1 MSVDTLQVF
10 FNQIPQFLQNT
21 SFILWIG
28 IRIYS
33 VHGCRNCYERLLAM
47 QALPLEH
54 KFSLPSI
61 WFPPMQR
68 EFPYYKRSLS
78 WIIERVLYSAI
89 LQSDTAGNPT
99 KLYYISLPSYHYCRS
114 NFKVNVPISSFVQ
127 IYTPFLLWGEVL
139 RCGWTH
145 CRFSSIRFLNSCKI
159 LSLYYGQVLEFIVC
173 MVVGIAMKGCQ
184 LCRHSLL
191 SINSHFL
198 LYGFLQC
205 KESFLITKGPS
216 PGLQREYY
224 IARYCRVIRLGI
236 QLSYTI
242 YLFLH
247 TTIIILQE

>member
-99 KLYYISLPSYHYCRS
+99 KLYYISLPSYHYCSS
-114 NFKVNVPISSFVQ
+114 NFKVNVPIGSFVQ
-127 IYTPFLLWGEVL
+127 IYTQFLLWGEVL

-145 CRFSSIRFLNSCKI
+145 YSSSIVSSIPAKYLV
-159 LSLYYGQVLEFIVC
+159 YGQVLELY
-173 MVVGIAMKGCQ
+173 MVVGIAMKGCWA
-184 LCRHSLL
+184 LPRVHYVPLYT
-191 SINSHFL
+191 SI
-198 LYGFLQC
+198 
-205 KESFLITKGPS
+205 
-216 PGLQREYY
+216 
-224 IARYCRVIRLGI
+224 
-236 QLSYTI
+236 
-242 YLFLH
+242 
-247 TTIIILQE
+247 